1 MEPGGLGGY
10 FDEVRKTKPL
20 SRDAEKKLSEAIQ
33 QGSIGAR
40 NQLVTANL
48 RFALDVAKRF
58 QGRGVPLEDL
68 ISAANLGLLEAAKRF
83 DASNEVRFITYAVWW
98 IRRYIFKA
106 LSGEQH
112 LIHLP
117 GHMVELLGKVHQVS
131 KQLQQDLERAPTPHE
146 IAEEMEEPVARVE
159 LALESD
165 RDVSSFDAVGPDQDC
180 GLLEKIPDVGTEEMM
195 APIDQIGQSEEVQRL
210 LGVLSPREA
219 DVVRKYYGLDGMG
232 GDNLAEIGRELD
244 LSRERVRQIKMSAI
258 KHLKLRAKNL
268 YREADWLAESNLV
281 SHA

>member
-1 MEPGGLGGY
+1 MIPRGLGGY
-10 FDEVRKTKPL
+10 FDEVRKTQPL
-20 SRDAEKKLSEAIQ
+20 SRDIEKKLSDEIK
-33 QGSIGAR
+33 QGSIRAR

-58 QGRGVPLEDL
+58 QGRGVPLDDL

-83 DASNEVRFITYAVWW
+83 DASNGARFITYAVWW

-117 GHMVELLGKVHQVS
+117 GHMVELLGKVQRVS
-131 KQLQQDLERAPTPHE
+131 KQLQQDLERMPTPVE
-146 IAEEMEEPVARVE
+146 IAKEMDETVGQVQ
-159 LALESD
+159 LALESN
-165 RDVSSFDAVGPDQDC
+165 RDVCSYDEVGPDHDC
-180 GLLEKIPDVGTEEMM
+180 SLLEKIPDVGTEEMM
-195 APIDQIGQSEEVQRL
+195 APIDLLGQMEEVKHL
-210 LGVLSPREA
+210 LDSLSPREA

-232 GDNLAEIGRELD
+232 GDNLAEIGRALD

-258 KHLKLRAKNL
+258 KHLKIRAKNL
-268 YREADWLAESNLV
+268 YREADWFVEPNLAP
-281 SHA
+281 HA